1 MRILVITLLLAITS
15 VSFGQKVKYD
25 EFYLDLYNKDS
36 LKVVILSTAK
46 YLKSIDNR
54 FSNDTLYIN
63 AKLSIL
69 KKEEISPII
78 KLKPEINYVNFNK
91 DIYYIEPNNT
101 FTTIAYKLVKQPL
114 VNDEKNKKDSL
125 KKK

>member
-1 MRILVITLLLAITS
+1 MRIFIFAILFAITS
-15 VSFGQKVKYD
+15 LSFGQKVKYD

-46 YLKSIDNR
+46 YLKSIDNK
-54 FSNDTLYIN
+54 FSNDTLYII

-69 KKEEISPII
+69 KKEEISPVI
-78 KLKPEINYVNFNK
+78 KLRPEINYVNFNK

-101 FTTIAYKLVKQPL
+101 FTTIAYKLVKQPV
-114 VNDEKNKKDSL
+114 VNDEKNKKDSI